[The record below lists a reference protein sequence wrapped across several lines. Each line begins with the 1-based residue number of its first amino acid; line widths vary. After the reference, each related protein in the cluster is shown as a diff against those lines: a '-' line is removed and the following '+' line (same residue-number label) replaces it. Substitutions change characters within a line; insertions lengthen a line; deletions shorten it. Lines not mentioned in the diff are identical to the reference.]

1 MVRVLSAKME
11 VLYDFAGKTAEQVL
25 LSYTAYK
32 GWRTRNVEKVNQL
45 IPLQTNAYSNTTEKE
60 MQRCLANVEKYT
72 DILSQPAQWLRSEQ
86 HADADEHIRECT
98 AWDAATRTLIQRVL
112 ALIHGNQPGVQAP
125 PAAAPAPTAIAKP
138 ISDLKP
144 SELAFDASVAHVRRW
159 KVDFTAY
166 HSSSNMRVLPL
177 TNQQAFF
184 NKCIDDD
191 LSARVSRLVTATTPI
206 FPAPGFVSCF
216 NIIDEFFKER
226 NPVLMRHKAFFTL
239 RQTDV
244 TMMSCHLWKM

>member
-1 MVRVLSAKME
+1 ME

-72 DILSQPAQWLRSEQ
+72 DILSQQAQWLRSEN
-86 HADADEHIRECT
+86 HADADEHIPECT
-98 AWDAATRTLIQRVL
+98 AWDAATRTLIQRMLV
-112 ALIHGNQPGVQAP
+112 LIHGNQPGVQAP
-125 PAAAPAPTAIAKP
+125 AAAAPAPTAIAKP

-166 HSSSNMRVLPL
+166 HSSSNI
-177 TNQQAFF
+177 
-184 NKCIDDD
+184 CE
-191 LSARVSRLVTATTPI
+191 
-206 FPAPGFVSCF
+206 SC
-216 NIIDEFFKER
+216 
-226 NPVLMRHKAFFTL
+226 P
-239 RQTDV
+239 
-244 TMMSCHLWKM
+244 